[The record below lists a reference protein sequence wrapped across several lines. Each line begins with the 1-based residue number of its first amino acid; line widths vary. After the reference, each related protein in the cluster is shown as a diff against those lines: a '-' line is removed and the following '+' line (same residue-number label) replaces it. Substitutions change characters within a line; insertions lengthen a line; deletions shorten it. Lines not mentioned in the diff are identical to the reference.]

1 MLFSS
6 RIWMI
11 FFSIELLHFNLIHS
25 TYVRHLFLSN
35 SINHLTYYSPLKWFY
50 VASINSLT
58 IYDENFLLLQNV
70 SIENLALN
78 EQDICQRN
86 PCQCLNNFTHDNP
99 DDSIHSERNRRS
111 KIHGMDLN
119 NYNLI
124 LYLESNH
131 QIQNQ
136 PYLIDCWSLQP
147 GSCIVR
153 NALNLSIIYYQH
165 KSIDERNSQ
174 AKFLFNTD
182 SFTSNHIFPFHL
194 KLNKCPN
201 TPTYLFLTSTLK
213 KTWILPKSD
222 EWTDAIY
229 GQCLEQAQRRTIALR
244 SLISDDEITTP
255 RSYVNK
261 SLITTVIARQSTAV
275 VKGSIM
281 KRQVVNVKSSI
292 NKTRSLSNNN
302 ALHLSAS
309 SSSSSNV
316 DHVTNIT
323 YATNVSS
330 TTNYFDEQG
339 PFVNINDYC
348 PEQFAVL
355 RSIYTDF
362 FERESAEKFRL
373 FQDIIYDE
381 DDSAIYVFTNQQ
393 YRSKIIRLCEGQIS
407 FRHYVELEIN
417 CGIEYTLIQKVKLVR
432 LSSKK
437 QYLLIIASKPQ
448 SNDSLQPSIDS
459 HSAICVYELEQI
471 RQAFIENV
479 LDLSKGNVSLGMAWL
494 HGESVIVS
502 ET

>member
-6 RIWMI
+6 RTWLI
-11 FFSIELLHFNLIHS
+11 FFSIEFLHFNFIQS
-25 TYVRHLFLSN
+25 TYIRHLFLSN
-35 SINHLTYYSPLKWFY
+35 SIHHLTYYSPLKWFY

-58 IYDENFLLLQNV
+58 IYDENFLLLQNI
-70 SIENLALN
+70 SIENVPLN
-78 EQDICQRN
+78 EQDLCQRN
-86 PCQCLNNFTHDNP
+86 PCQCLNNFTNDNS
-99 DDSIHSERNRRS
+99 DESIQFERNRRS
-111 KIHGMDLN
+111 IDSN

-124 LYLESNH
+124 LYLETNH

-136 PYLIDCWSLQP
+136 PYLIDCWSLQT

-153 NALNLSIIYYQH
+153 NAFNLSIIYYQH
-165 KSIDERNSQ
+165 KSTDEKNSQ

-182 SFTSNHIFPFHL
+182 SFVSNHIFPFHL

-244 SLISDDEITTP
+244 SLISDDEITTS
-255 RSYVNK
+255 RAYVNK
-261 SLITTVIARQSTAV
+261 SLITPVTSRQSIAV
-275 VKGSIM
+275 VKGLVM

-292 NKTRSLSNNN
+292 DKTRSFSNNN
-302 ALHLSAS
+302 ASHLS
-309 SSSSSNV
+309 SSSSVNSN

-323 YATNVSS
+323 YANNISS
-330 TTNYFDEQG
+330 TMNFIDEQG
-339 PFVNINDYC
+339 PFMNINDYC

-362 FERESAEKFRL
+362 FERESAEKFRI
-373 FQDIIYDE
+373 FQDIIYDR

-407 FRHYVELEIN
+407 FRHYVELEIS
-417 CGIEYTLIQKVKLVR
+417 CGIEYTLIQKVKLVQ
-432 LSSKK
+432 LTNKK
-437 QYLLIIASKPQ
+437 QYLLTIASKPRT
-448 SNDSLQPSIDS
+448 NDSFEPSIHS
-459 HSAICVYELEQI
+459 HSAICLYELEQI

-502 ET
+502 EA